1 MQKLAKLAQSK
12 SFAAAFGM
20 SAILVPVLKRGE
32 HILFSDDEDGE
43 ALLRWFTVNGRW
55 ESAIT
60 KDQSKDDD
68 VECVVMA
75 AYHIKRCKEKAER
88 GES

>member
-1 MQKLAKLAQSK
+1 MNKLSKLTHAK

-20 SAILVPVLKRGE
+20 SAVLVPALKRGE

-43 ALLRWFTVNGRW
+43 PLLRWFTVNGRW
-55 ESAIT
+55 ESALT
-60 KDQSKDDD
+60 TDQSKDDD
-68 VECVVMA
+68 MEAVALA

-88 GES
+88 G